1 MYSGFGRIFILILSN
16 EYQKMPMINFS
27 LNKYDVIE
35 MVYYR
40 KKKQKQT
47 KKNLKIKARFCFI
60 GVLSVIK
67 QHLLP
72 IFLLLTLPIFK
83 FL

>member
-40 KKKQKQT
+40 KQKQKQ
-47 KKNLKIKARFCFI
+47 KKK
-60 GVLSVIK
+60 
-67 QHLLP
+67 P
-72 IFLLLTLPIFK
+72 
-83 FL
+83 

>member
-35 MVYYR
+35 MAYYR
-40 KKKQKQT
+40 KKKNK
-47 KKNLKIKARFCFI
+47 KKNLKIKTRFCFI